1 MWVRHNF
8 IDRWRLVGASG
19 RDLGPCPGFP
29 SSAPSVGGPST
40 EDVEALASVLS
51 GAAPEYVA
59 LAIPTHIEQA
69 KRLLASDWL
78 TAHTAAAEAR
88 GAERGA
94 RAVVKAVEAYYQN
107 DAGSHAGYGRAARG
121 AAAVTTSS
129 AKSSDLA
136 TRVPQDESQHRVEG
150 GA

>member
-1 MWVRHNF
+1 VLHRKLCCDNPGHADWTNCP
-8 IDRWRLVGASG
+8 ID
-19 RDLGPCPGFP
+19 GPC
-29 SSAPSVGGPST
+29 S
-40 EDVEALASVLS
+40 EDAR
-51 GAAPEYVA
+51 
-59 LAIPTHIEQA
+59 AI
-69 KRLLASDWL
+69 LASDWL

>member
-1 MWVRHNF
+1 MHRTLDAALARN
-8 IDRWRLVGASG
+8 S
-19 RDLGPCPGFP
+19 
-29 SSAPSVGGPST
+29 GPSA
-40 EDVEALASVLS
+40 EDVEA
-51 GAAPEYVA
+51 AAHA
-59 LAIPTHIEQA
+59 LCAAIPVNTTTTWDHVHEHYREWCRDQA
-69 KRLLASDWL
+69 RAFLASDWL
-78 TAHTAAAEAR
+78 AAHTAAADAR

-121 AAAVTTSS
+121 AAAVTTAS